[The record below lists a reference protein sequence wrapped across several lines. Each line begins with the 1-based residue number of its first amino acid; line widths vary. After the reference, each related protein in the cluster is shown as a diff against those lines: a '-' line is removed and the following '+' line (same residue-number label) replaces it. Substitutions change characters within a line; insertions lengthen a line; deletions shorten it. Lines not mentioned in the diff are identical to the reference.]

1 MKDKSLRVEIESKNS
16 DSLPSISFAVP
27 LRRQQRQTGLRC
39 RDVDLLNV
47 SKPHIP
53 SHLWLQAAL
62 IASRNRSPNRRSWR
76 QFQITAS
83 LPVLVSSRQ
92 SVCQK
97 TPVKILRPVELGET
111 LRAWR
116 HLGEGVFPILSLISL
131 SETLGL
137 NRKAHSRLDLT
148 ITVVISIMDLAGGG
162 IVTTCALEVSK
173 RMEKLLETTV
183 ESLSSSKFHKA
194 LLD

>member
-1 MKDKSLRVEIESKNS
+1 M
-16 DSLPSISFAVP
+16 
-27 LRRQQRQTGLRC
+27 
-39 RDVDLLNV
+39 
-47 SKPHIP
+47 
-53 SHLWLQAAL
+53 
-62 IASRNRSPNRRSWR
+62 
-76 QFQITAS
+76 
-83 LPVLVSSRQ
+83 
-92 SVCQK
+92 CQK

-116 HLGEGVFPILSLISL
+116 HIGEGGFPILSLLPL

-173 RMEKLLETTV
+173 RMGKLLETTV